1 MFIRMLNKVRIIS
14 VDPGY
19 ERLGIA
25 VMERDSVLYSA
36 CFQTS
41 KLLPHPARLGAVH
54 TELVR
59 LIEEFHPHAL
69 ATETLFFSKNQKTA
83 MAVAETRGVILALAQ
98 TRGLAIYEYSPGQVK
113 IAVTGHGAS
122 DKKQVATLVTK
133 LIRLP
138 HIPKHDDEY
147 DAIAIGLTCFAHE
160 HLDKKDLSTARQ
172 Q

>member
-1 MFIRMLNKVRIIS
+1 MLNKVRIIAI
-14 VDPGY
+14 DPGY

-25 VMERDSVLYSA
+25 IMEQNAVLYSG

-59 LIEEFHPHAL
+59 LIEEWKPSAL

-133 LIRLP
+133 LIHLP

-160 HLDKKDLSTARQ
+160 HLDKKDFSTARRQ
-172 Q
+172 